1 MSVVARFER
10 WALGGIVAFFGAA
23 YALYGLFRH
32 WQFGS
37 SAFDLGI
44 FDQAVWH
51 LSRFEAPASTISGFT
66 NILGDHFYPIIA
78 LFAPLYWLRAGPEML
93 IAAQAAL
100 FAASIVPVFLFIRSR
115 LPGGPALGFAIAYGC
130 FWGIQRAAAFDVH
143 ETAFSPLVIATAIL
157 AVDRQKW
164 ILFWV
169 LAGVM
174 LLIKE
179 DHILLVGAFGIYLLI
194 RGEPRRGVIAMATS
208 VAAAF
213 VVVGVIIPGAS
224 DTGATAY
231 ISPYMDVLARPWV
244 LPIALV
250 TPPVKIETAILWF
263 APFAFFSLASPLAIL
278 ALPFALTRFLS
289 DSSNHWGTVF
299 HYSAPLA
306 PIVAMSA
313 ADGLARIAGH
323 LNAKGARRLTTGAAL
338 ASVLL
343 SAVLPGR
350 QPLWRVFAPGHYAA
364 SDSASVGR
372 ALLREIPADASI
384 VAQAAIVP
392 HLSMRDQI
400 YMLDARAP
408 DADYV
413 VASDSLN
420 PWPATRFDE
429 LRALLQARQAR
440 GYTVTTQ
447 KGGWTVLRRAS
458 GASVGVDGQ

>member
-1 MSVVARFER
+1 VARFER
-10 WALGGIVAFFGAA
+10 WALGGIVALFAAA

-51 LSRFEAPASTISGFT
+51 LSRLEAPASTISGFT
-66 NILGDHFYPIIA
+66 NILGDHFYPVIA
-78 LFAPLYWLRAGPEML
+78 LFAPLYWLHAGPEML

-100 FAASIVPVFLFIRSR
+100 FASSIVPVFLFVRSR

-130 FWGIQRAAAFDVH
+130 FWGIQRAVAFDVH
-143 ETAFSPLVIATAIL
+143 EMAFSPLVIAAAIL

-164 ILFWV
+164 VLFWV
-169 LAGVM
+169 LAAVM

-179 DHILLVGAFGIYLLI
+179 DHIPLVGAFGLYLLI
-194 RGEPRRGVIAMATS
+194 RGERRRGVIAMATS
-208 VAAAF
+208 VAAAL
-213 VVVGVIIPGAS
+213 VVVGVVIPGLS

-231 ISPYMDVLARPWV
+231 IPAYLDLLARPWAV
-244 LPIALV
+244 PAALV
-250 TPPVKIETAILWF
+250 TPPVKVATAILWF

-289 DSSNHWGTVF
+289 DSPNHWGALF

-313 ADGLARIAGH
+313 ADGLARIARH
-323 LNAKGARRLTTGAAL
+323 LNESAAQRLVTGAAA

-350 QPLWRVFAPGHYAA
+350 QPLWRVFAPSHYAA

-372 ALLREIPADASI
+372 TLLRQIPADASI

-392 HLSMRDQI
+392 HLSMRDRI
-400 YMLDARAP
+400 YVLDTRAP

-413 VASDSLN
+413 VVSDSLN
-420 PWPATRFDE
+420 PWPAAGFDE
-429 LRALLQARQAR
+429 LRALLAVRQGR
-440 GYTVTTQ
+440 GYRVTIQT
-447 KGGWTVLRRAS
+447 GGWTVLRAPSAAS
-458 GASVGVDGQ
+458 AVDAP